1 MNDRIEFLFD
11 KDDNFIAKL
20 HTDGRIRIVR
30 DKNDVSGLMRI
41 CYKNKYSVQGPGVI
55 TERADKINREFMDYM
70 KRKHKG
76 LYILGQITEKMRLV
90 KKDKY
95 LRRRLTAGAL
105 TGIIALTGFSI
116 HNSHKDNTKAEEKPS
131 YSDDAPI
138 DSYDDST
145 YGEPYTEPTTTTTTP
160 TETPKS
166 PSYDY
171 FNNNRDLDSML
182 QKMEFHYNYEKREDQ
197 EPIYNAKR
205 YEDIFEKYA
214 KQYGLDKN
222 LVIALAAQESSG
234 EHYGNL
240 DNGCAEG
247 IMQIEKDVHIGTTVT
262 AYNFNTGEKES
273 VDVTEE
279 NLRDLDT
286 NIKVGCMI
294 LRNCIEQNDYNIPLS
309 LQTYNFGPGNMAEAL
324 SACSANE
331 SVSEDRMKSDPTN
344 TKWLN
349 YREFLNTGD
358 PLYVEHVFSYLPDET
373 ELTVL
378 KRDGTPVSITLCNDQ
393 QKVPNLM

>member
-11 KDDNFIAKL
+11 KEDNFIARL
-20 HTDGRIRIVR
+20 YTDGRIRIVR

-41 CYKNKYSVQGPGVI
+41 CYKNGYSVQGPGLIV
-55 TERADKINREFMDYM
+55 ERADKISKDFMDYM

-76 LYILGQITEKMRLV
+76 LYVLGQIAEKMRLV

-116 HNSHKDNTKAEEKPS
+116 HNSHKKDDTNINDTPS

-138 DSYDDST
+138 DSYDDSP
-145 YGEPYTEPTTTTTTP
+145 YGEPYTEPATTTEP
-160 TETPKS
+160 TETPKA
-166 PSYDY
+166 PNYDY

-182 QKMEFHYNYEKREDQ
+182 QKMEFHYNYEDRENQ

-205 YEDIFEKYA
+205 YEDIFTKYA
-214 KQYGLDKN
+214 NQYGLDKN

-247 IMQIEKDVHIGTTVT
+247 IMQIEKSVHIGTTVT
-262 AYNFNTGEKES
+262 AYNFETGEKDSIE
-273 VDVTEE
+273 VTAE
-279 NLRDLDT
+279 NLQDLDT

-309 LQTYNFGPGNMAEAL
+309 LQTYNFGPGNMANAL
-324 SACSANE
+324 AACSANE
-331 SVSEDRMKSDPTN
+331 AVSEERMISDPTN
-344 TKWLN
+344 TKWLD

-393 QKVPNLM
+393 QKTPSLI

>member
-20 HTDGRIRIVR
+20 YTEGKIRIVR

-41 CYKNKYSVQGPGVI
+41 CYKNRYSVQGPGI
-55 TERADKINREFMDYM
+55 ISEGADKICKDFMDYM

-76 LYILGQITEKMRLV
+76 LYVLGQITEKMRLV

-105 TGIIALTGFSI
+105 TGIIAITGFSALT
-116 HNSHKDNTKAEEKPS
+116 SHKDKEDKNNQSS
-131 YSDDAPI
+131 YSDEVTTEP
-138 DSYDDST
+138 S
-145 YGEPYTEPTTTTTTP
+145 YGEPYTEPATTTEP
-160 TETPKS
+160 TETPKT
-166 PSYDY
+166 PNYDY
-171 FNNNRDLDSML
+171 FNNGRDLDSML
-182 QKMEFHYNYEKREDQ
+182 QKMEFHYKYEDRENQD
-197 EPIYNAKR
+197 PIYNARR
-205 YEDIFEKYA
+205 YEDIFTKYA
-214 KQYGLDKN
+214 KMYGLDKN

-247 IMQIEKDVHIGTTVT
+247 IMQIEKSVHIGTTVT
-262 AYNFNTGEKES
+262 TYNFETGEKES
-273 VDVTEE
+273 FDITAE
-279 NLRDLDT
+279 NLQDLDT

-324 SACSANE
+324 SVCSANE
-331 SVSEDRMKSDPTN
+331 SVSEERMISDPTN
-344 TKWLN
+344 TKWLD

-393 QKVPNLM
+393 QKLPSLI